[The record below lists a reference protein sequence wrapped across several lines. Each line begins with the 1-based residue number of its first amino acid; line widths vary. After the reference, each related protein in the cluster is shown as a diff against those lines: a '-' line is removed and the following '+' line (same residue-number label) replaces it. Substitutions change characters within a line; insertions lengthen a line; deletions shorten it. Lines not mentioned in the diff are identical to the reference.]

1 MSKTRILV
9 AEDDV
14 NIRLGLVDALSM
26 DGYEVR
32 EAADG
37 SETLRLYTQWQP
49 ELLLLDLMMPKVS
62 GFDVCRRIRNGNKD
76 IPIIML
82 TAKGEEI
89 DKVLGLELGADDYV
103 TKPFSVR
110 ELVARIA
117 AVLRRSQ
124 RGHDDA
130 LPSSGD
136 RFQFAHITVDA
147 ACMTA
152 TIGTTAVPLTARE
165 IELLR
170 FFAAHPGEVLER
182 DRILGAVWGNHY
194 GGFSRTLDQHIAQLR
209 KKIEPDPKAPALI
222 ETVYGIGYRFRAPA
236 HSRPRQ

>member
-14 NIRLGLVDALSM
+14 NIRNGLVDALEM
-26 DGYEVR
+26 EGYEIR

-37 SETLRLYTQWQP
+37 SRTLQLYTQWQP
-49 ELLLLDLMMPKVS
+49 DLLLLDLMMPKIS
-62 GFDVCRRIRNGNKD
+62 GFDVCRNIRNGNKD

-89 DKVLGLELGADDYV
+89 DKVLGLELGADDYI

-124 RGHDDA
+124 RCRTEEKVPATDC
-130 LPSSGD
+130 
-136 RFQFAHITVDA
+136 FQCGPVAVDVRRMAATV
-147 ACMTA
+147 
-152 TIGTTAVPLTARE
+152 GTTEVELTARE
-165 IELLR
+165 IDLLR
-170 FFAAHPGEVLER
+170 FFAGHPGEVLER
-182 DRILGAVWGNHY
+182 DRILAAVWGNHY

-222 ETVYGIGYRFRAPA
+222 ETVYGIGYRFHA
-236 HSRPRQ
+236 